1 MKDDIELLDVNMDE
15 EDRRKSSAKK
25 KPVIKIMHLR
35 IIKPIKRYAEIT

>member
-25 KPVIKIMHLR
+25 KPVINKNNV
-35 IIKPIKRYAEIT
+35 

>member
-25 KPVIKIMHLR
+25 KPVINISVKGVRKTDTLW
-35 IIKPIKRYAEIT
+35 AS